1 MKYQSIRLVVGEDF
15 KELCHTH
22 ELDVEPIH
30 CFSVQTTVQDILSF
44 MYETKDMSTLAIFAY
59 VVVEWL
65 KGRKGR
71 TIRIGIENEKIKEIS
86 AENISKKELED
97 ILKKAVMLTT
107 HEPDDQ

>member
-30 CFSVQTTVQDILSF
+30 CFSVQTTVQEILSF
-44 MYETKDMSTLAIFAY
+44 MYETKDMSTLALFAY

-65 KGRKGR
+65 KSKKGR

-86 AENISKKELED
+86 AENISKKELEE
-97 ILKKAVMLTT
+97 ILQRAVILTT
-107 HEPDDQ
+107 HEPEDR